1 MVRDEFI
8 FIEERITARI
18 ITESTLIKMA
28 IGAVLS
34 EESGKLFLETI
45 RKMSMEVVPRDTLS
59 EE

>member
-1 MVRDEFI
+1 MVRDEFS